1 MQIIWEGDFMLDELL
16 KQRAQGLKQ
25 LEIDGFH
32 ISILSLLQLID
43 DKFLIKH

>member
-1 MQIIWEGDFMLDELL
+1 MLDELL

-32 ISILSLLQLID
+32 INILSLLQLID